1 VQVLV
6 ATIWSSRHSSLLLPS
21 SSSEFSAISL
31 PDQVVAVVECWLG
44 LVTSHF
50 LFFCRSLIQ
59 HS

>member
-31 PDQVVAVVECWLG
+31 PDQVVAVVEC
-44 LVTSHF
+44 
-50 LFFCRSLIQ
+50 
-59 HS
+59 